1 MVGGACWWGLVYKKC
16 SGGRGPA
23 GGALFTRSVVV
34 GAGAA
39 GDLLSLHG
47 D

>member
-1 MVGGACWWGLVYKKC
+1 MVGGGPLGGLVYKKC

-34 GAGAA
+34 GG
-39 GDLLSLHG
+39 GLLVGPCLQEV
-47 D
+47 